1 MPSFLTNK
9 IGPLPTWGWMLAG
22 LGLVVAVTLRRRN
35 AQGATILP
43 TQSLNPDYG
52 TGWPGQGSLGP
63 PPLAYAPAGYPIYSV
78 STPTSAI
85 VKSNA

>member
-1 MPSFLTNK
+1 MDERARLVA
-9 IGPLPTWGWMLAG
+9 LVALAG
-22 LGLVVAVTLRRRN
+22 VAFFLWKKASSAPAST
-35 AQGATILP
+35 TLP